1 MPPDARCPQSMHAFA
16 ASFVHAAAAEVAG
29 AALRAVGEIAVA
41 RRIASAIIVPQ
52 VLVLI
57 TDASQHAAAPLAA
70 CDRQQLVVRQLV
82 VGFRGQVSLADV
94 QPECPGLG
102 YQFGLVAYLAQEL
115 AELLIVGYHF
125 HQFLHIVRHTPLLK
139 SIQIISAATSEPTG
153 EPARRRLHSCTF

>member
-1 MPPDARCPQSMHAFA
+1 MHAFA

-52 VLVLI
+52 VLVLL

-94 QPECPGLG
+94 QPECPGSAISSALS
-102 YQFGLVAYLAQEL
+102 LI
-115 AELLIVGYHF
+115 LL
-125 HQFLHIVRHTPLLK
+125 
-139 SIQIISAATSEPTG
+139 
-153 EPARRRLHSCTF
+153 RRSPSY